1 MTDNYHYQPVTF
13 LFIENVSQH
22 QILSNKSNTEFEIG
36 SGNLSL
42 VDWSMSQLWRPT
54 CERVGTFEKYVGIV
68 RLRAECQVFSDSI
81 METWFQ
87 SGSNVNAAAVFWQT
101 LHFKLHQ

>member
-42 VDWSMSQLWRPT
+42 VD
-54 CERVGTFEKYVGIV
+54 
-68 RLRAECQVFSDSI
+68 
-81 METWFQ
+81 
-87 SGSNVNAAAVFWQT
+87 
-101 LHFKLHQ
+101 